1 MSVHLDLTLRGFV
14 YIESG
19 RNSDWPVWHCWIL
32 KALDA
37 AQFPPPCFWELLD
50 FIWSLFSQRK
60 HPRPRRL
67 LRVPHAG
74 QDGAVEH
81 LLQVLLRQR
90 GAFSKRDG
98 ADAPGAQASVVSA
111 HQSLLAVRESD
122 QHLDVLP
129 QVALSAHEDDGNAR
143 TEAMNLGGPAG
154 RHAPEGG
161 RKNHA
166 VAEQEDISFT
176 VTERTEALKLIL
188 KTDQKWDSCH
198 ILLTNSNT
206 VACIS
211 KYMHCKELL
220 A

>member
-1 MSVHLDLTLRGFV
+1 M
-14 YIESG
+14 
-19 RNSDWPVWHCWIL
+19 
-32 KALDA
+32 
-37 AQFPPPCFWELLD
+37 
-50 FIWSLFSQRK
+50 
-60 HPRPRRL
+60 
-67 LRVPHAG
+67 PHAG

-98 ADAPGAQASVVSA
+98 ADAPGAQASVVST

-154 RHAPEGG
+154 CHAPEGG

-188 KTDQKWDSCH
+188 KTDK
-198 ILLTNSNT
+198 
-206 VACIS
+206 
-211 KYMHCKELL
+211 K
-220 A
+220 